1 MAHIMEG
8 SKPNEKRV
16 KLLDFMA
23 KDVQYLA
30 KLIRTVGYFTKT
42 KQALTLIL
50 ETSSTFR
57 RFLRIIESCLISLKI
72 ISKQKLSLENLGSYT
87 KLLFNLIDHYLLN
100 KNLKSSALPNPS
112 TILFRNFLWFLNC
125 FIGITAGC
133 YKTAKIRQ
141 RIQNLVFSI

>member
-1 MAHIMEG
+1 MSHIMEG
-8 SKPNEKRV
+8 SKANEKRV
-16 KLLDFMA
+16 KLLDFIA

-30 KLIRTVGYFTKT
+30 KLIHTVGYFTKA
-42 KQALTLIL
+42 KQALMLIL
-50 ETSSTFR
+50 ETSTTFR
-57 RFLRIIESCLISLKI
+57 RFLRIFESCLISLKI
-72 ISKQKLSLENLGSYT
+72 LSKQKLSLENLGSYT

-100 KNLKSSALPNPS
+100 KNLKSSTLPNPS
-112 TILFRNFLWFLNC
+112 TILFRNFLWLLNC